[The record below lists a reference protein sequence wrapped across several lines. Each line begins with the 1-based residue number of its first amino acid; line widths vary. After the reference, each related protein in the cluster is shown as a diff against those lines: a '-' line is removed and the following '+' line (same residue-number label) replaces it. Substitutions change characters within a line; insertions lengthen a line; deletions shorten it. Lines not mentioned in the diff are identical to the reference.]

1 LLIKLK
7 AHGCKLNLLMY
18 VIQLSCEIEQL
29 EFPSLATS
37 GANAARVEYR
47 VSKHDSSMLSA
58 VCVVAVQRSVAANQ

>member
-1 LLIKLK
+1 
-7 AHGCKLNLLMY
+7 MY